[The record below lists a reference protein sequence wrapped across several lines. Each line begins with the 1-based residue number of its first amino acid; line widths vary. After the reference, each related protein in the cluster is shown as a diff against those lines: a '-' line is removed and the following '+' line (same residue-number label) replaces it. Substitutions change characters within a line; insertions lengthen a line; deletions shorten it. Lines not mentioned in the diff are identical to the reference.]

1 MISNFIISRL
11 NIKFLKENL
20 HRIPFF
26 LFRVIFFKP
35 CCNFYFFC
43 LLYFKK
49 YLFVRPKIENFNNQH
64 SGDTIF
70 ILGNGPSLSQVNF
83 DALIHE
89 VTMASNK
96 IFICFDSTEWRPT
109 YYSVEDDLVFK
120 QNLKKIK
127 SVNSKKL
134 FPDITILFSGIIK
147 DVTYFNYKQK
157 HHYPREPNFGNSLYT
172 GIYWGSSIVYT
183 QIQLAV
189 AMGAKKI
196 ILLGVDFNF
205 DVPKEFKKTT
215 KIIVSSGEI
224 NHFHPDYRKPGE
236 LWNQPNL
243 QNQILAF
250 NKAKSFCDENRVEI
264 LNATK
269 GTHLEVFKKIDMPWL
284 YHK

>member
-1 MISNFIISRL
+1 MLSNFIISRF
-11 NIKFLKENL
+11 NKKFLKENF
-20 HRIPFF
+20 HRIPLFF
-26 LFRVIFFKP
+26 FRVIVFKP
-35 CCNFYFFC
+35 CSSFYFSC
-43 LLYFKK
+43 LLFFKNH
-49 YLFVRPKIENFNNQH
+49 LFLRPKIENFTNQH
-64 SGDTIF
+64 SGGTIF
-70 ILGNGPSLSQVNF
+70 VLGNGPSLSQVNF
-83 DALIHE
+83 DALMNE

-96 IFICFDSTEWRPT
+96 IFLCFENTAWRPT
-109 YYSVEDDLVFK
+109 YYSVEDDLVFR

-127 SVNSKKL
+127 SVKSKKL

-147 DVTYFNYKQK
+147 GVTYFNYKQK
-157 HHYPREPNFGNSLYT
+157 HHYPREPIFGDSLYT

-205 DVPKEFKKTT
+205 DVPEEFKDTT
-215 KIIVSSGEI
+215 KKIVSSGEI

-236 LWNQPNL
+236 LWNKPNL

-250 NKAKSFCDENRVEI
+250 SKAKSFCDENGVEI

-284 YHK
+284 YHQ